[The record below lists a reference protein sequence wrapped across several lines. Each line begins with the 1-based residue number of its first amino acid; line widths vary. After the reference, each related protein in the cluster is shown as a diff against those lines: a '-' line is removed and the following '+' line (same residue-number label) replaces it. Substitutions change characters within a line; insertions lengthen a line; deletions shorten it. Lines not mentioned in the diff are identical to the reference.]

1 MSRKQDSAKGKITAE
16 DLKRLWGEDR
26 DLLKTI
32 VEETL
37 QQVLEAEM
45 DEALQLDSAQRIQS
59 LVVLSSPIASSGSA
73 RLAKFA
79 SRRRIPAISPF
90 RAFAERGGLLSY
102 GPNLRMFRRYSADYV
117 DRILRGARPADL
129 PIQQPTTFELVV
141 NRRAAQALGLGI
153 PDTLLLTAAQVLE

>member
-1 MSRKQDSAKGKITAE
+1 MAPGRHPLGALWDATTGTAQLDAARQAGRSLGIE
-16 DLKRLWGEDR
+16 TTILRYR
-26 DLLKTI
+26 DA
-32 VEETL
+32 
-37 QQVLEAEM
+37 AEM
-45 DEALQLDSAQRIQS
+45 DKALQLDSAQRIQS

-117 DRILRGARPADL
+117 DRICAARVPRICRSSSR
-129 PIQQPTTFELVV
+129 PPSSSW
-141 NRRAAQALGLGI
+141 
-153 PDTLLLTAAQVLE
+153 